1 MIRTRVDN
9 VSVIRVL
16 LAEDQAVIRGAL
28 AALLE
33 LEPDLEIV
41 AAVESGAAA
50 VASAAVEL
58 PDVAVLDI
66 DMPGELDG
74 LEAAARIRDRVPS
87 CRTLML
93 TGHGKPGHLKRAL
106 TAQVGGF
113 LLKTAPPEE
122 LTAAIREV
130 AAGGRVLDPSLAVT
144 AWDLADNPLTPRE
157 ADVLRLVAEGA
168 DAPDIAARLHLT
180 AGTVR
185 NYLTAIVVKLN
196 ARNRTDAVRI
206 ATEAGWI

>member
-1 MIRTRVDN
+1 M
-9 VSVIRVL
+9 IRVL

-28 AALLE
+28 AALLG
-33 LEPDLEIV
+33 LEPDLEVV
-41 AAVESGAAA
+41 AAVDSGAAA
-50 VASAAVEL
+50 VASATVER

-74 LEAAARIRDRVPS
+74 LDAAARIGERVPS

-93 TGHGKPGHLKRAL
+93 TGHGKPAHLKRAL
-106 TAQVGGF
+106 AAQVGGF
-113 LLKTAPPEE
+113 MLKTAPPEE
-122 LTAAIREV
+122 LVAAIRTVVRGE
-130 AAGGRVLDPSLAVT
+130 RVLDPSLAVT
-144 AWDLADNPLTPRE
+144 AWNLADNPLTPRE
-157 ADVLRLVAEGA
+157 ADVLRLVAGGA

-185 NYLTAIVVKLN
+185 NYLTTIVAKLN

-206 ATEAGWI
+206 ATESGWI